1 MCVLVCDRSKPM
13 KLVDE
18 GEEREEQGGSDHG
31 GGDES
36 DSDSDTYHQTSFHQ
50 RY

>member
-13 KLVDE
+13 QLVDE
-18 GEEREEQGGSDHG
+18 VEEREEQGCSDHG
-31 GGDES
+31 GDDES
-36 DSDSDTYHQTSFHQ
+36 DSDTDHQTSFHQ